1 MAYREPENASPC
13 KTKITKPCPA
23 AMLILGIESSCDE
36 TAAAILRDGREVLAN
51 VVNSQ
56 IAVHSPYGGVV
67 PELASRK
74 HLENIKPVVA
84 AALNEAGISLDE
96 VDALAVTQGPGL
108 VGSLLVGLSFA
119 KALSLVKNIPYVCV
133 DHIVGH
139 LLSIFLEKE
148 QPAFPY
154 IALVVSGG
162 HASICRVAGYDSYQ
176 LLGRT
181 KDDAAGEAF
190 DKVAKLLGLP
200 YPGGPAISELAR
212 QGNRQALAFPRAWL
226 DNDSL
231 DFSFSGVKTA
241 VANYVTQQR
250 AQGKTLPLADICA
263 SFQEAVVEVLAE
275 KALAA
280 ARATGIH
287 EVVLAGGVAANP
299 RLREY
304 LQTRSAAQG
313 IRLYLPSPAYCTD
326 NAAMIAL
333 AGFHRRQEATR
344 ALDTDVYSRSYLGRP
359 QLKPGK
365 HSYGGP
371 GHPDRQTPC

>member
-1 MAYREPENASPC
+1 
-13 KTKITKPCPA
+13 
-23 AMLILGIESSCDE
+23 MLLLGIESSCDE
-36 TAAAILRDGREVLAN
+36 TAAAVLRDGREVLAS

-67 PELASRK
+67 PELASRQ
-74 HLENIKPVVA
+74 HLTNIEPVVA
-84 AALNEAGISLDE
+84 AALTQAGITLDE
-96 VDALAVTQGPGL
+96 IDGLAVTQGPGL

-119 KALSLVKNIPYVCV
+119 KALSLAKGIPYVCV

-139 LLSIFLEKE
+139 LLSIFLEEE

-162 HASICRVAGYDSYQ
+162 HSSICRVADYAAYE

-212 QGNRQALAFPRAWL
+212 QGNRQAIDFPRAWL
-226 DNDSL
+226 DGDSH

-241 VANYVTQQR
+241 VANYVRLKRQQ
-250 AQGKTLPLADICA
+250 GDELPVADICA

-275 KALAA
+275 KTIAA
-280 ARATGIH
+280 AHSAKIRDVA
-287 EVVLAGGVAANP
+287 LAGGVGANP

-304 LQTRSAAQG
+304 LQELGASRG
-313 IRLYLPSPAYCTD
+313 IRVYLPSPAYCTD

-333 AGFHRRQEATR
+333 AGYHCFQEATR
-344 ALDTDVYSRSYLGRP
+344 ALDTDVYSRSHLGRP
-359 QLKPGK
+359 QPKTGK

-371 GHPDRQTPC
+371 NSVDRHRPC

>member
-1 MAYREPENASPC
+1 
-13 KTKITKPCPA
+13 
-23 AMLILGIESSCDE
+23 MLILGIESSCDE

-74 HLENIKPVVA
+74 HLENIQPVVVA
-84 AALNEAGISLDE
+84 ALREAGVTLDE
-96 VDALAVTQGPGL
+96 VDGLAATQGPGL
-108 VGSLLVGLSFA
+108 VGSLLVGLSFT
-119 KALSLVKNIPYVCV
+119 KALSMVKKIPYVCV

-139 LLSIFLEKE
+139 LLSIFLEE
-148 QPAFPY
+148 EHPAFPY

-162 HASICRVAGYDSYQ
+162 HASICRVADYSSYE

-212 QGNRQALAFPRAWL
+212 QGNRQAIDFPRAWL
-226 DNDSL
+226 DADSL

-241 VANYVTQQR
+241 VANYVTPLRRQEN
-250 AQGKTLPLADICA
+250 ALPLADICA
-263 SFQEAVVEVLAE
+263 SFQEAVVEVLA
-275 KALAA
+275 KKTLAA
-280 ARATGIH
+280 ARITGIRD
-287 EVVLAGGVAANP
+287 VVIAGGVAANP

-304 LQTRSAAQG
+304 LCAQG
-313 IRLYLPSPAYCTD
+313 AARGLRVYLPSLAYCTD

-333 AGFHRRQEATR
+333 AGYHRFHEATR
-344 ALDTDVYSRSYLGRP
+344 ALDTDVYSRSHLGRP
-359 QLKPGK
+359 QLRPDK
-365 HSYGGP
+365 HTYGGP
-371 GHPDRQTPC
+371 NNAGKSLPC